1 MSLSSTKGT
10 YRLTLGD
17 CDLLMADAIFMQ
29 RHNIHFIPNPI
40 GKMLGRPQ
48 LLQLFPEKKIS
59 DTVHLFC
66 VSYIICRKTMH
77 LLQVTFISHRGGY
90 INKHYNSSV
99 NCSLQLFVIY

>member
-59 DTVHLFC
+59 DTVHLFVFHTSFAERLC
-66 VSYIICRKTMH
+66 IYYRR
-77 LLQVTFISHRGGY
+77 LL
-90 INKHYNSSV
+90 
-99 NCSLQLFVIY
+99 LFLTEEVI